1 MFDRLSISFY
11 GASHEPKMGAI
22 VSGLEI
28 GSTFSNKHIVDVL
41 QRRSTNSASKLS
53 STRMENDEVHF
64 IKGVVIADDMIT
76 VVGKEVEFYIENKN
90 YLDVDYKEYD
100 LIPRPSHADY
110 AAYKKYGT
118 FPVGGGKYSGRMTAL
133 ICVIGSIA
141 MDILSKENIAFE
153 SYIKEHG
160 EAKDGDSFGG
170 IVSVIIKGLKAGQL
184 GDALFDGLEGK
195 LSYSIFG
202 IPAVKGVEFGDGF
215 GLAKMTGKEANDE
228 LSFDGNNVI
237 LLTNHMGGIDGGISN
252 GNPITINV
260 AIKPTPSIKLE
271 QNSVDLKTNENV
283 KISIEGRHDM
293 SIVPRV
299 LPCLESAT
307 AIAILDEYYKAKQTL
322 N

>member
-1 MFDRLSISFY
+1 MEIASEASFLWLL
-11 GASHEPKMGAI
+11 K
-22 VSGLEI
+22 V
-28 GSTFSNKHIVDVL
+28 
-41 QRRSTNSASKLS
+41 
-53 STRMENDEVHF
+53 
-64 IKGVVIADDMIT
+64 
-76 VVGKEVEFYIENKN
+76 
-90 YLDVDYKEYD
+90 
-100 LIPRPSHADY
+100 
-110 AAYKKYGT
+110 
-118 FPVGGGKYSGRMTAL
+118 
-133 ICVIGSIA
+133 
-141 MDILSKENIAFE
+141 
-153 SYIKEHG
+153 
-160 EAKDGDSFGG
+160 
-170 IVSVIIKGLKAGQL
+170 LKAGQL

-322 N
+322 NWYNNAI